1 MPASSAE
8 SFALASVLHF
18 AGLRCSAL
26 PHVHEELAA
35 GVSVV
40 QICECWL
47 HSHKC
52 DLFFL
57 LTILTKI
64 MEKVMIRLWDHLGHN
79 INYYLADKIFA

>member
-8 SFALASVLHF
+8 SFAPISVLHF

-26 PHVHEELAA
+26 LYIHEELAA

-47 HSHKC
+47 HSH
-52 DLFFL
+52 LNVTFFS
-57 LTILTKI
+57 
-64 MEKVMIRLWDHLGHN
+64 VDY
-79 INYYLADKIFA
+79 INKNYGESDD